1 MQDKDAIAAV
11 IRTYF
16 DCMNES
22 SAEKV
27 REAFHSNARI
37 TGYLPDGL
45 YEMTVEDFA
54 KFVASQQPSPKEKGD
69 AEVLELVS
77 LEIAGNTAVARVRD
91 QYLGMNFLDTLSF
104 LKIDSEW
111 SIYNKLF
118 HVESTL

>member
-45 YEMTVEDFA
+45 HEMTVEDFA

-77 LEIAGNTAVARVRD
+77 LDIAGNTAVARVRD

-111 SIYNKLF
+111 FIYNKLF